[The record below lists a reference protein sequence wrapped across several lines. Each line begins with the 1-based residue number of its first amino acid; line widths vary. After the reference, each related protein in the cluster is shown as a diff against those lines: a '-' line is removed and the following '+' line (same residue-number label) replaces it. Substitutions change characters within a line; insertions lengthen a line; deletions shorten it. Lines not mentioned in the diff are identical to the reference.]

1 MELRGTAGSEPSVDE
16 RGEFERLVT
25 RTKRQAY
32 NLAYRMTGNRDD
44 AEDLTQE
51 AYVRAYRSFDR
62 YNRDLPFENWFLRIL
77 SNLFIDGLR
86 RKPKHQ
92 SLSLDRPMTGNEG
105 KDDYLLE
112 LPDEKSDPERL
123 LLDDVL
129 DERLQKALEA
139 LPREFRTAVLLCD
152 VEGLSYEEIARVMG
166 TSIGTVRSRIHR
178 GRVALRKS
186 LDAAYG
192 AAAKAELKPAAC

>member
-1 MELRGTAGSEPSVDE
+1 MELQGTAKGAPRENARD
-16 RGEFERLVT
+16 EFEQLVA

-51 AYVRAYRSFDR
+51 AYVRAFRSFDR
-62 YNRDLPFENWFLRIL
+62 YNRELPFENWFLRIL

-86 RKPKHQ
+86 RRPKHPP
-92 SLSLDRPMTGNEG
+92 LSLDQPMAGNEG

-112 LPDEKSDPERL
+112 LPDDKSDPEHL
-123 LLDDVL
+123 VLEDVL
-129 DERLQKALEA
+129 DERLQKALDA

-152 VEGLSYEEIARVMG
+152 AEGLSYEEIARVMG

-178 GRVALRKS
+178 GRVALRKKLEES
-186 LDAAYG
+186 YG
-192 AAAKAELKPAAC
+192 ASARQELKPAAC